1 MVTFNRRKEGKE
13 AEEEEGVEEEKKEE
27 GEGELKEA
35 LKVEQFTS
43 KSLLE
48 CVKDN
53 DVANLTRQVSAFS
66 CGVRRSQLVSAP
78 SWILVK
84 FSDKHLSITVF

>member
-1 MVTFNRRKEGKE
+1 LGTFNRRKEGKE
-13 AEEEEGVEEEKKEE
+13 AEEEEGGEEEKKEE
-27 GEGELKEA
+27 DGEGELKE
-35 LKVEQFTS
+35 EQSTS

-66 CGVRRSQLVSAP
+66 CGVAS
-78 SWILVK
+78 
-84 FSDKHLSITVF
+84 

>member
-1 MVTFNRRKEGKE
+1 LGTFNRRKEGKE

-27 GEGELKEA
+27 EEELKE
-35 LKVEQFTS
+35 EQSTS

-66 CGVRRSQLVSAP
+66 YGVRRNQLVSAP
-78 SWILVK
+78 PWVLVK
-84 FSDKHLSITVF
+84 FF

>member
-1 MVTFNRRKEGKE
+1 M
-13 AEEEEGVEEEKKEE
+13 EEEKKEKE
-27 GEGELKEA
+27 EEELKE
-35 LKVEQFTS
+35 EQSTS

-78 SWILVK
+78 SCR
-84 FSDKHLSITVF
+84 TVGFGKIFRQTSFNHSFLNAYEN

>member
-1 MVTFNRRKEGKE
+1 MGTFNRRKEGKE
-13 AEEEEGVEEEKKEE
+13 AEEEEGVVEEKKEE
-27 GEGELKEA
+27 EEELKE
-35 LKVEQFTS
+35 EQSTS

-66 CGVRRSQLVSAP
+66 CGVGTSDFDKFHNFDV
-78 SWILVK
+78 WHKILEGQ
-84 FSDKHLSITVF
+84 

>member
-1 MVTFNRRKEGKE
+1 V
-13 AEEEEGVEEEKKEE
+13 EEEEKEE
-27 GEGELKEA
+27 DGEKELKE
-35 LKVEQFTS
+35 EQSTS

-78 SWILVK
+78 SCQCCGSGSWIRCL
-84 FSDKHLSITVF
+84 FDPWIRDPGY